1 MFNSTIFNKKFK
13 IAFFLLLLLILIH
26 LILLLIPK
34 GKKTGKVNQ
43 GQTADQRQTVDNKN
57 SINQKTS
64 EKKLLYDL
72 SSTQALP
79 SPKNEDNYKEA
90 KKITLAPEIAPK
102 NISSEEKLK
111 IAENVVNWLTALKQN
126 ENGEEIFSIGY
137 ICNPGKP
144 CEKAPTDRQVTF
156 PVIWAMYHYYLK
168 TKKPETL
175 NLIKQ
180 IINSYSDRPLQPD
193 FWHCK
198 ILYEMRYPK
207 ITEKIFSK
215 DEERKIDFF
224 CNGELL
230 LRRFLI
236 EPISKEKNYRQ
247 FDSKTVIEQINQSN
261 YQLEKAEELEPKD
274 SRDFLIYISHA
285 ADLVSQASW
294 FSNPEES
301 LNLAFTYLNYSLLFF
316 QNKRDIS
323 LVSLPY
329 LTLSVLD
336 FYKKTNNQN
345 FLDLFNYLFEQSIK
359 NRQENTFNLIGIALL
374 LKEKY
379 QLTQNF
385 DLINQLN
392 EIINYLIN
400 NGYDEEGYNGFR
412 NGLKAFHSLGK
423 NGYLYDTRNNAL
435 LLYLITNEKF

>member
-13 IAFFLLLLLILIH
+13 IAFFLLLLLILIL

-198 ILYEMRYPK
+198 LL
-207 ITEKIFSK
+207 FS
-215 DEERKIDFF
+215 F
-224 CNGELL
+224 
-230 LRRFLI
+230 
-236 EPISKEKNYRQ
+236 
-247 FDSKTVIEQINQSN
+247 NQSN
-261 YQLEKAEELEPKD
+261 FFSSPEKEKINKLCKNTYLLRINKTSSNLENNDINKINAEEIINKIKNKLILNEDNFTPTQNEKE
-274 SRDFLIYISHA
+274 FLIYSAYIS
-285 ADLVSQASW
+285 DFVYRY
-294 FSNPEES
+294 FIFKEPT
-301 LNLAFTYLNYSLLFF
+301 NLYFAKAYLDQILINFDHIQITELPYFI
-316 QNKRDIS
+316 IS
-323 LVSLPY
+323 LIDIYKATQNEQYLKIIDSLTKIAFENK
-329 LTLSVLD
+329 L
-336 FYKKTNNQN
+336 NN
-345 FLDLFNYLFEQSIK
+345 S
-359 NRQENTFNLIGIALL
+359 FNLVGLL
-374 LKEKY
+374 LLEDELFQITRNDKY
-379 QLTQNF
+379 QEIKQE
-385 DLINQLN
+385 LISELVNKA
-392 EIINYLIN
+392 YIN
-400 NGYDEEGYNGFR
+400 NTDI
-412 NGLKAFHSLGK
+412 KAFHSIS
-423 NGYLYDTRNNAL
+423 NNRIYDTMLNSLIAFVL
-435 LLYLITNEKF
+435 LK